1 MQVPERHHPPEVEG
15 EGKEVP
21 NLQKRGAVEEGVLE
35 LLLRGRDENLGCQAL
50 SSRLLQSL

>member
-1 MQVPERHHPPEVEG
+1 MPERHLPPEVEG
-15 EGKEVP
+15 EEKEVP
-21 NLQKRGAVEEGVLE
+21 NLQKRRAVEEGVVLE